1 MRTSGTGG
9 TLRRIITSEMMT
21 VDGFFSGPNGEPDWF
36 VQDNELDRFAQ
47 ELLDSV
53 ETILGEGRT
62 S

>member
-9 TLRRIITSEMMT
+9 TLRRIIASEMMT
-21 VDGFFSGPNGEPDWF
+21 VDGFFSGPNGEHDWF
-36 VQDNELDRFAQ
+36 VQDDKLDRFAQ

-53 ETILGEGRT
+53 ETILGKGHN